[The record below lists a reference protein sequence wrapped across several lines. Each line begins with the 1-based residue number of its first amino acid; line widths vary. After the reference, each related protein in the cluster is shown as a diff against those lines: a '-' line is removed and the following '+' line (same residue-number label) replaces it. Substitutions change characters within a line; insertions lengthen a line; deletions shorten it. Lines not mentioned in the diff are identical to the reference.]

1 MDRGETVMSSE
12 EDELQWRSSASEFD
26 EEEDEDDDDVDSG
39 AGSDEDDDVSELG
52 KVGEELCQV
61 GDQVCSVPLE
71 LYDLPDL
78 RQILSVDVW
87 NSFLSEEDRFRL
99 AEFLPDMEQETF
111 MRTMKELFSG
121 GNFHFGS
128 PLAKLFEML
137 RGGLCEPRVWHY
149 RQNLIFFQK
158 RKHYHLLRNY
168 HNSMISSLFQIKDAW
183 KDCSGYGIEERLRVL
198 NLMRT
203 QRGLTLEDDGDLRYE
218 TDSSG
223 REAFSQGLL
232 NKKLK
237 EHAFGLKLGR
247 EGVCK
252 ATPTLPSRGST
263 VTLQAAKYGEQ
274 NPKGI
279 LKLVGSNVHS
289 AKSSQGHFH
298 SSTHG
303 SDAKRRLHSS
313 SQNHYDLG
321 RAHQGKSRSRGGDAI
336 KEQFYETITK
346 RYPATCSNT
355 LANVGSAKL
364 GKKHFLKSEGGL
376 TSSNSVGLPFSLN
389 NDALRSRRMNKN
401 ISQPADNELVS
412 SKHDRISFDYVSPD
426 PGRKGKHLSSRGGS
440 LDLSAPNYSFSQDK
454 VKDDVSRNGKR
465 KAVNGFQ
472 SVRSDEDSDV
482 DVRLYRNSSRYV
494 NDTPS
499 HSSYGIKFPP
509 KSKRGSTQN
518 GKMDIVGM
526 GGMDLFGQS
535 DETESDSSTRV
546 DERDNIN
553 PFGGKVLNPSSVFMD
568 VNQHFSGPKR
578 VNKLGKKEFGVGNSS
593 KKQGDFLHMPEFEQS
608 LKGKKK
614 GKVRDPHYLPN
625 YSAGTFEDGIFS
637 GLADFVYNNGK
648 KSQKFSK
655 NSSLLVEPDER
666 IHQSH
671 VKVYPGERRK
681 KCKINHAS
689 SLPQSTYT
697 GNYTGNDNDDGFVN
711 DGAPIDRLRR
721 NGRTFDAQL
730 TYPDDGRELP
740 LLGCN
745 TVAKKRKLKADLA
758 GLDGLEGSDHLNTS
772 PEQQIDES
780 SSSKKRMKRKVQTDI
795 VSTAAIVSEKVPL
808 DVDSETKPGKK
819 PFTMIMPTV
828 HTNFSFSIIQ
838 LLSAVRITMIRPLAK
853 ELSDTTK
860 HHEKSDAS
868 PKAIKEE
875 QNGMPNPSSQE
886 NVESGTLEHEGV
898 PSLTLQ
904 EIVNRVKSNPGDPCI
919 LDTQEPLQDLI
930 RGVLKIFS
938 SKTAPLGAKG
948 WKALVSY
955 EKNSKCW
962 SWNGPVSSSPSDS
975 DMVEETSPEA
985 WGLPH
990 KMLVKLVDA
999 FANWLKNGQETLQLI
1014 GSLPPPPLS
1023 LMQINLDEK
1032 ERFRDLRAQKSLTT
1046 ISPSSEEVR
1055 DYFRREEVLR
1065 YSVPDRAF
1073 AYTAADGRKSV
1084 VAPLKRCGGKPT
1096 SKARDHFMLKRD
1108 RPPHVTILCLVR
1120 DAASRLPGSIG
1131 TRADVCTLIRDSQY
1145 IVEDVSDAQVNQ
1157 VVSGAL
1163 DRLHYER
1170 DPCVQFDGERKL
1182 WVYLH
1187 REREEED
1194 FEDDGTSST
1203 KKWKRPRK
1211 EVLEQPDPGTVS
1223 VAYPGTAEQ
1232 VTGGSD
1238 AGCNLSSD
1246 LNIELASTK
1255 AGERAEPLYNNLKPD
1270 EEEKPREFVA
1280 SGHVSVLRG
1289 HPMGWDV
1296 LGLNSPQENKLL
1308 CLENSTNEDYE
1319 DETFNRDRPVGLVS
1333 ASIS

>member
-1 MDRGETVMSSE
+1 MSSE

-26 EEEDEDDDDVDSG
+26 EEDDEDDDDVDSG
-39 AGSDEDDDVSELG
+39 AGSDDDDNDDMSELG
-52 KVGEELCQV
+52 DVGEELCRV
-61 GDQVCSVPLE
+61 GDQVFSVPLE

-78 RQILSVDVW
+78 SQILSVDVW
-87 NSFLSEEDRFRL
+87 NDCLTDKDRFCL

-111 MRTMKELFSG
+111 VCTMKELFSG

-128 PLAKLFEML
+128 PVSKLLEML
-137 RGGLCEPRVWHY
+137 RGGLCEPRVSLY

-168 HNSMISSLFQIKDAW
+168 HNSMVSSLFQIKDAW
-183 KDCSGYGIEERLRVL
+183 KNCSGYSIEERIRVL

-203 QRGLTLEDDGDLRYE
+203 RRTLTWEDSGDMGYE

-223 REAFSQGLL
+223 REEFSLGLR

-237 EHAFGLKLGR
+237 EHVFGMKMGG
-247 EGVCK
+247 EGVYK
-252 ATPTLPSRGST
+252 AIPTLASRGSSMT
-263 VTLQAAKYGEQ
+263 FEAAKYDGQ

-279 LKLVGSNVHS
+279 LKLVGSNIHS
-289 AKSSQGHFH
+289 AKSSRDHFL

-303 SDAKRRLHSS
+303 LEALRRLRSS
-313 SQNHYDLG
+313 SQNHYDLS
-321 RAHQGKSRSRGGDAI
+321 RSHQGKSQFRGGDSI
-336 KEQFYETITK
+336 EEQFDETNMK
-346 RYPATCSNT
+346 RCPATCGNT
-355 LANVGSAKL
+355 LANAGSAKL
-364 GKKHFLKSEGGL
+364 GKKHFLKIEDGF
-376 TSSNSVGLPFSLN
+376 TTSNSGGLPFSLN
-389 NDALRSRRMNKN
+389 NDALQSHRMNK
-401 ISQPADNELVS
+401 IVSQPADNELVS
-412 SKHDRISFDYVSPD
+412 SKLDRVSFEYVPPD
-426 PGRKGKHLSSRGGS
+426 PRRKGKHLSSRGGF

-454 VKDDVSRNGKR
+454 IKDEFSRSGKR
-465 KAVNGFQ
+465 KAVKGFQ
-472 SVRSDEDSDV
+472 SVRSDKDSDV
-482 DVRLYRNSSRYV
+482 DVRLYRNSSQYV
-494 NDTPS
+494 DDTPS
-499 HSSYGIKFPP
+499 PSSYGIKFLP
-509 KSKRGSTQN
+509 KSRRGSTQN
-518 GKMDIVGM
+518 GKMDIIGM
-526 GGMDLFGQS
+526 GGMDLFSQS
-535 DETESDSSTRV
+535 DETESDSSAQV
-546 DERDNIN
+546 NERDNIN
-553 PFGGKVLNPSSVFMD
+553 PFRGKVLNPSSVFMD

-578 VNKLGKKEFGVGNSS
+578 VNKLAKKEFGVGNSS
-593 KKQGDFLHMPEFEQS
+593 KKQGGFLHMPEFEQT

-614 GKVRDPHYLPN
+614 GKLADPLPN
-625 YSAGTFEDGIFS
+625 YGAGTFEDGIFS
-637 GLADFVYNNGK
+637 GLAAFAYNNGK
-648 KSQKFSK
+648 ISKKLAK

-666 IHQSH
+666 IHQLH
-671 VKVYPGERRK
+671 EVYPGERRK
-681 KCKINHAS
+681 NSKIDHAS
-689 SLPQSTYT
+689 TLPQSNYT
-697 GNYTGNDNDDGFVN
+697 GNYTGNHNDDGFVN
-711 DGAPIDRLRR
+711 DGVPIDRVRR
-721 NGRTFDAQL
+721 NGRTSDAQL
-730 TYPDDGRELP
+730 TYYDDGREMP

-745 TVAKKRKLKADLA
+745 TVAKKRKLKSDLA
-758 GLDGLEGSDHLNTS
+758 GLDGPEGSDHSNSS
-772 PEQQIDES
+772 PEQKIDES
-780 SSSKKRMKRKVQTDI
+780 SSLKKRMRRKVQVDI

-819 PFTMIMPTV
+819 PFTLIMPTV
-828 HTNFSFSIIQ
+828 HTNFSFSIIH
-838 LLSAVRITMIRPLAK
+838 LLSAVRIAMIRPLAE
-853 ELSDTTK
+853 ELSDRIK
-860 HHEKSDAS
+860 HQEKSEAS
-868 PKAIKEE
+868 LKSMKEE
-875 QNGMPNPSSQE
+875 QNGMPNSNSQDIM
-886 NVESGTLEHEGV
+886 ESGTLERKGI

-904 EIVNRVKSNPGDPCI
+904 EIVNRVRSNPSDPCI

-938 SKTAPLGAKG
+938 SKTAPLGAKA

-962 SWNGPVSSSPSDS
+962 SWNGPVSSSLLDA

-1014 GSLPPPPLS
+1014 GSLPSPPLS

-1055 DYFRREEVLR
+1055 EYFRREEVLR

-1211 EVLEQPDPGTVS
+1211 EVVEQPDTGTVS
-1223 VAYPGTAEQ
+1223 VAFPGIGEQ
-1232 VTGGSD
+1232 VIGGSD
-1238 AGCNLSSD
+1238 AGYNCGSD
-1246 LNIELASTK
+1246 LNIELVSTH
-1255 AGERAEPLYNNLKPD
+1255 AGERAEPLRNNLRPD
-1270 EEEKPREFVA
+1270 EEDKPREFVG
-1280 SGHVSVLRG
+1280 SGQVSVHRG

-1296 LGLNSPQENKLL
+1296 LGLNSPQENKSL
-1308 CLENSTNEDYE
+1308 CLENSTNGDYE
-1319 DETFNRDRPVGLVS
+1319 DESFSRNRPVGLVS